1 MEHIDSSRAA
11 GRSGALMSS
20 INRINIFNVG
30 LDKADSTHGRDVSS
44 SEQEQTSSRKD
55 SIALSGTAKEIDR
68 LATLFRQA
76 REERIDQIRQM
87 LESGTYSVSSESIA
101 RKLIES
107 NWR

>member
-1 MEHIDSSRAA
+1 
-11 GRSGALMSS
+11 MSS

-44 SEQEQTSSRKD
+44 SEQEPSTSRKD

-76 REERIDQIRQM
+76 RDERIGQIRQM
-87 LESGTYSVSSESIA
+87 MASGTYSIPSENVA

-107 NWR
+107 HRR